1 MNSIFTGALIG
12 DEHTLRDW
20 GAIITNSDVIG
31 MPEPNTILLEVPGRS
46 GRLDLSEVLTGDV
59 TYSNREI
66 KLELAAQTNRDR
78 WTETCFHIFNKFHGR
93 VVHVSFDEDPVHFYV
108 GRCSITS
115 PKRVAT
121 AGTMVITIDAEPYRY
136 ESEVYEVTLTGAT
149 NTLSGTVENLRMPAV
164 PKVTVAGACQLFA
177 GGKAYELTA
186 GEDLDVPGLVFG
198 PYENPVSV
206 TGASSITFRFRRGCL

>member
-1 MNSIFTGALIG
+1 MKSIFTGALIG

-31 MPEPNTILLEVPGRS
+31 MPEPNTVLLEVPGRS

-78 WTETCFHIFNKFHGR
+78 WTETCFHIFNKYHGR
-93 VVHVSFDEDPVHFYV
+93 VVHVTFDEDPGHFYV

-164 PKVTVAGACQLFA
+164 PKVTVPGACQLFA
-177 GGKAYELTA
+177 GGKVYEL
-186 GEDLDVPGLVFG
+186 LCLVHMRTR
-198 PYENPVSV
+198 S
-206 TGASSITFRFRRGCL
+206 L

>member
-1 MNSIFTGALIG
+1 MKSIFTGALIG

-164 PKVTVAGACQLFA
+164 PKVTVPGACQLFA
-177 GGKAYELTA
+177 GGKVYELAA

-198 PYENPVSV
+198 PYENSISV

>member
-1 MNSIFTGALIG
+1 MKSIFTGALIG

-31 MPEPNTILLEVPGRS
+31 MPEPNTVLLEVPGRS
-46 GRLDLSEVLTGDV
+46 GRLDLSEVLTGDA

-78 WTETCFHIFNKFHGR
+78 WTETCFHIFNKYHGR
-93 VVHVSFDEDPVHFYV
+93 VVHVTFDEDPGHFYV

-121 AGTMVITIDAEPYRY
+121 AGTMVITIDAEPYCY

-164 PKVTVAGACQLFA
+164 PKVTVPGACQLFA
-177 GGKAYELTA
+177 GGKVYELAA
-186 GEDLDVPGLVFG
+186 GDDLDVPGLVFG
-198 PYENPVSV
+198 PYENSVSV

>member
-1 MNSIFTGALIG
+1 MKSIFTGALIG

-31 MPEPNTILLEVPGRS
+31 MPEPNTVLLEVPGRS

-78 WTETCFHIFNKFHGR
+78 WTETCFHIFNKYHGR
-93 VVHVSFDEDPVHFYV
+93 VVHVTFDEDPVHFYV

-164 PKVTVAGACQLFA
+164 PKVTVPGACQLFA
-177 GGKAYELTA
+177 GGKVYELAA
-186 GEDLDVPGLVFG
+186 GDDLDVPGLVFG
-198 PYENPVSV
+198 PYENSVSV

>member
-1 MNSIFTGALIG
+1 MKSIFTGALIG

-31 MPEPNTILLEVPGRS
+31 MPEPNTVLLEVPGRS
-46 GRLDLSEVLTGDV
+46 GRLDLSEVLTGDI

-78 WTETCFHIFNKFHGR
+78 WVETCFHIFNKYHGR
-93 VVHVSFDEDPVHFYV
+93 VVHVTFDEDPVHFYV

-164 PKVTVAGACQLFA
+164 PKVTVPGACQLFA
-177 GGKAYELTA
+177 GGKVYELAA
-186 GEDLDVPGLVFG
+186 GDDLDVPGLVFG
-198 PYENPVSV
+198 PYENSVSV
-206 TGASSITFRFRRGCL
+206 TGASSITFCFRRGCL

>member
-1 MNSIFTGALIG
+1 MKSIFTGALIG

-31 MPEPNTILLEVPGRS
+31 MPEPNTVLLEVPGRS
-46 GRLDLSEVLTGDV
+46 GRLDLSEVLTGDI

-66 KLELAAQTNRDR
+66 KLELAAQTNRDH
-78 WTETCFHIFNKFHGR
+78 WVETCFHIFNKFHGR
-93 VVHVSFDEDPVHFYV
+93 VVHVTFDEDPGHFYV

-164 PKVTVAGACQLFA
+164 PKVTVPGACQLFA
-177 GGKAYELTA
+177 GGKVYELAA
-186 GEDLDVPGLVFG
+186 GEDLNVPGLVFG
-198 PYENPVSV
+198 PYENAISV
-206 TGASSITFRFRRGCL
+206 TGASFITFRFRRGCL

>member
-1 MNSIFTGALIG
+1 MKSIFTGALIG

-31 MPEPNTILLEVPGRS
+31 MPEPNTVLLEVPGRS

-78 WTETCFHIFNKFHGR
+78 WTETCFHIFNKYHGR
-93 VVHVSFDEDPVHFYV
+93 VVHVTFDEDPVHFYV

-164 PKVTVAGACQLFA
+164 PKVTVPGACQLFA
-177 GGKAYELTA
+177 GGKVYELAA
-186 GEDLDVPGLVFG
+186 GDDLDVPGFVFG
-198 PYENPVSV
+198 PYENSVSV